1 MFLQRGK
8 SSNFI
13 FIFVLILLVLIVLPF
28 WVNLFYQTFLT
39 ELFVWILFA
48 ISFDLIFGYTGLLSF
63 GQALFFGLGGYS
75 IAIPIMRFGLN
86 SGIGLL
92 FAVMIPILFACFV
105 GYFSVKLTGIHFV
118 IITIIFAL
126 IGSTLGETWTRLTG
140 GADGLNFL
148 PTPIRLGLIQVDL
161 MDIKS
166 NYYFVLFFTALSY
179 LFLRRMVQSP
189 LGKVFIAIRENEDR
203 ARLIGYN
210 VQQYKL
216 LSFVIAAALSGL
228 AGGLYSLTLKYASAG
243 FLHWSISGH
252 AVVYTI
258 VGGMGTLMG
267 PVLGAGIMMSLEHYL
282 INFLQATDLVVGTV
296 LILMVLAAPKGL
308 VGLIQSWLRKGGLG
322 AREQ

>member
-1 MFLQRGK
+1 VLLDKGK
-8 SSNFI
+8 SSGFI
-13 FIFVLILLVLIVLPF
+13 LAFSLILLIFIALPF
-28 WVNLFYQTFLT
+28 FIDLFYQTFLT
-39 ELFVWILFA
+39 ELFVWMLFA

-75 IAIPIMRFGLN
+75 VAIAIIRFGLN

-92 FAVMIPILFACFV
+92 LSVIVPIFFACFV

-126 IGSTLGETWTRLTG
+126 MGSTLGETWTWLTG

-148 PTPIRLGLIQVDL
+148 PPPIRVGLFQIDV

-166 NYYFVLFFTALSY
+166 NYYLVLFFAATTY
-179 LFLRRMVQSP
+179 LFLRRMVHSP
-189 LGKVFIAIRENEDR
+189 LGKVFISIRENEDR
-203 ARLIGYN
+203 AQLIGYN
-210 VQQYKL
+210 VQRYKL
-216 LSFVIAAALSGL
+216 LSFVIAGGLSGL
-228 AGGLYSLTLKYASAG
+228 AGGLYTLTLKYASAG

-267 PVLGAGIMMSLEHYL
+267 PVLGAGIVMSLEHYL
-282 INFLQATDLVVGTV
+282 INFLQATDLVIGIV
-296 LILMVLAAPKGL
+296 LVAMVLMAPKGL
-308 VGLIQSWLRKGGLG
+308 VGLIQSRLKRKETS
-322 AREQ
+322 A

>member
-1 MFLQRGK
+1 MLLDKGK
-8 SSNFI
+8 SSGFI
-13 FIFVLILLVLIVLPF
+13 LAFSLILLIFIVLPF
-28 WVNLFYQTFLT
+28 FIDLFYQTFLT
-39 ELFVWILFA
+39 ELFVWMLFA

-75 IAIPIMRFGLN
+75 VAIAIMRFGLN

-92 FAVMIPILFACFV
+92 LSVIVPIFFACFV

-126 IGSTLGETWTRLTG
+126 MGSTLGETWTWLTG

-148 PTPIRLGLIQVDL
+148 PPPIRVGLFQIDV

-166 NYYFVLFFTALSY
+166 NYYLVLFFAATTY
-179 LFLRRMVQSP
+179 LFLRRMVHSP
-189 LGKVFIAIRENEDR
+189 LGKVFISIRENEDR

-210 VQQYKL
+210 VQRYKL
-216 LSFVIAAALSGL
+216 IAFLIAGGLSGL
-228 AGGLYSLTLKYASAG
+228 AGGLYTLTLKYASAG

-267 PVLGAGIMMSLEHYL
+267 PVLGAGIVMSLEHYL
-282 INFLQATDLVVGTV
+282 VNFLQATDLVVGIV
-296 LILMVLAAPKGL
+296 LVFMVLMAPKGL
-308 VGLIQSWLRKGGLG
+308 VGLIQSKLKRKE
-322 AREQ
+322 ASA

>member
-1 MFLQRGK
+1 VLLDKGK
-8 SSNFI
+8 SSGFMLA
-13 FIFVLILLVLIVLPF
+13 FSLILLIFIALPF
-28 WVNLFYQTFLT
+28 FIDLFYQTFLT
-39 ELFVWILFA
+39 ELFVWMLFA

-75 IAIPIMRFGLN
+75 VAIAIMRFGLS

-92 FAVMIPILFACFV
+92 LSVIVPIFFACFV

-126 IGSTLGETWTRLTG
+126 IGSTLGETWTWLTG

-148 PTPIRLGLIQVDL
+148 PPPIRLGLFQIDL

-166 NYYFVLFFTALSY
+166 NYYLVLFFAATTY
-179 LFLRRMVQSP
+179 LFLRRMVHSP
-189 LGKVFIAIRENEDR
+189 LGKVFISIRENEDR

-210 VQQYKL
+210 VQRYKL
-216 LSFVIAAALSGL
+216 LSFVIAGGLSGL

-267 PVLGAGIMMSLEHYL
+267 PVLGAGIVVSLEHYL
-282 INFLQATDLVVGTV
+282 INFLQATDLVVGIV
-296 LILMVLAAPKGL
+296 LVVMVLMAPKGL
-308 VGLIQSWLRKGGLG
+308 VGLIQSKLKRKE
-322 AREQ
+322 ASV

>member
-1 MFLQRGK
+1 VLLHKGK
-8 SSNFI
+8 SYGFI
-13 FIFVLILLVLIVLPF
+13 LIFVLILLLLIVLPF
-28 WVNLFYQTFLT
+28 FVNLFYQTFLT

-63 GQALFFGLGGYS
+63 GQALFFGLGSYTVS
-75 IAIPIMRFGLN
+75 ISILKFGVNTELA
-86 SGIGLL
+86 L
-92 FAVMIPILFACFV
+92 FLSIIVPILFACFV

-126 IGSTLGETWTRLTG
+126 IGSTLGETWTWLTG

-148 PTPIRLGLIQVDL
+148 PPPIRLGLFQIDV

-166 NYYFVLFFTALSY
+166 NYYFVLFFAVTSY

-189 LGKVFIAIRENEDR
+189 LGKVFISIRENEDR
-203 ARLIGYN
+203 AQLIGYN
-210 VQQYKL
+210 VQRYKL
-216 LSFVIAAALSGL
+216 IAFIIAGGLSGL
-228 AGGLYSLTLKYASAG
+228 AGGLYSLTLKYASAS

-267 PVLGAGIMMSLEHYL
+267 PVLGAGIVMSLEHYL
-282 INFLQATDLVVGTV
+282 INFLQATDLVVGIV
-296 LILMVLAAPKGL
+296 LVFMVLMAPKGL
-308 VGLIQSWLRKGGLG
+308 VGLIQSKFKRG
-322 AREQ
+322 

>member
-1 MFLQRGK
+1 MLLDKGK
-8 SSNFI
+8 SSGFI
-13 FIFVLILLVLIVLPF
+13 LVFSLILLIFIALPF
-28 WVNLFYQTFLT
+28 FIDLFYQTFLT
-39 ELFVWILFA
+39 ELFVWMLFA

-75 IAIPIMRFGLN
+75 VAIAIMRFGLN

-92 FAVMIPILFACFV
+92 LSVIVPIFFACFV

-126 IGSTLGETWTRLTG
+126 MGSTLGETWTWLTG

-148 PTPIRLGLIQVDL
+148 PPPIRLGLFQIDV

-166 NYYFVLFFTALSY
+166 NYYLVLFFAATTY
-179 LFLRRMVQSP
+179 LFLRRMVHSP
-189 LGKVFIAIRENEDR
+189 LGKVFISIRENEDR
-203 ARLIGYN
+203 AQLIGYN
-210 VQQYKL
+210 VQRYKL
-216 LSFVIAAALSGL
+216 LSFVIAGGLSGL
-228 AGGLYSLTLKYASAG
+228 AGGLYTLTLKYASAG

-267 PVLGAGIMMSLEHYL
+267 PVLGAGIVMSLEHYL
-282 INFLQATDLVVGTV
+282 VNFLQATDLVVGIV
-296 LILMVLAAPKGL
+296 LVFMVLMAPKGL
-308 VGLIQSWLRKGGLG
+308 IGLIQSKLKRKETS
-322 AREQ
+322 A

>member
-1 MFLQRGK
+1 MFLHKGK
-8 SSNFI
+8 SFGFILI
-13 FIFVLILLVLIVLPF
+13 FILILLVLILLPF
-28 WVNLFYQTFLT
+28 FVNLFYQTFLT

-75 IAIPIMRFGLN
+75 VSIAIMRFGLN

-92 FAVMIPILFACFV
+92 LSVIVPILFACFV
-105 GYFSVKLTGIHFV
+105 GYFSVKLSGIHFV

-126 IGSTLGETWTRLTG
+126 MGSTLGETWTWLTG

-148 PTPIRLGLIQVDL
+148 PPPIRLGLFQIDV
-161 MDIKS
+161 MDIKN
-166 NYYFVLFFTALSY
+166 NYYLVLFFAATTY
-179 LFLRRMVQSP
+179 LFLRRMVHSP
-189 LGKVFIAIRENEDR
+189 LGKVFISIRENEDR

-210 VQQYKL
+210 VQRYKL
-216 LSFVIAAALSGL
+216 LAFVIAGGLSGL

-267 PVLGAGIMMSLEHYL
+267 PVLGVGIVMSLEHYL
-282 INFLQATDLVVGTV
+282 INFLQATDLVVGIV
-296 LILMVLAAPKGL
+296 LVVMVLMAPKGL
-308 VGLIQSWLRKGGLG
+308 VGLILSKLKRKEASG
-322 AREQ
+322 